1 MRAHTRVRAC
11 VRAYAHTRVH
21 TRARAC
27 VRTQAYAHT
36 RVHAH
41 ARTRTCAHTCA
52 QLHPKCSVKFRAFY
66 TGSSRVRACVRAYAH
81 VYISRVCPF
90 GTHTL
95 YACPPKEGTLDKI
108 YTPEGGIAHPPSEG
122 AHMLRVCP
130 FGTHTPIY
138 RNTRAHTRARIMK
151 KGVENSQTVFP
162 RGCLYTTTETISY
175 LRGFSRYTFPQGAK
189 YPEDISGHIMPSHG
203 TYVPRINIHPE
214 AENKFVKSFCLASY
228 RSLGP

>member
-1 MRAHTRVRAC
+1 MRTRMRAHTRVRAC

-90 GTHTL
+90 GTHT
-95 YACPPKEGTLDKI
+95 
-108 YTPEGGIAHPPSEG
+108 
-122 AHMLRVCP
+122 
-130 FGTHTPIY
+130 PIY

-189 YPEDISGHIMPSHG
+189 YPEDISGHIMPSLAEDKYKSLSAAALALNYRG
-203 TYVPRINIHPE
+203 GLYTTDETISYLRGFSRYTFPQGAKYPE
-214 AENKFVKSFCLASY
+214 DIPK
-228 RSLGP
+228 GQ

>member
-1 MRAHTRVRAC
+1 MRTRMRAHTRVRAC

-189 YPEDISGHIMPSHG
+189 YPEDISGHIMPSLAEDKPQAISRG
-203 TYVPRINIHPE
+203 TKQVRMCLRH
-214 AENKFVKSFCLASY
+214 KSL
-228 RSLGP
+228 RL

>member
-1 MRAHTRVRAC
+1 MRTRMRAHTRVRAC

-90 GTHTL
+90 GTHT
-95 YACPPKEGTLDKI
+95 
-108 YTPEGGIAHPPSEG
+108 
-122 AHMLRVCP
+122 
-130 FGTHTPIY
+130 PIY

-189 YPEDISGHIMPSHG
+189 YPEDISGHIMPSLG

-228 RSLGP
+228 RSLGPSAIYRQKYSSEKSFCLASYRSLGP